1 MWIQD
6 LRQVSYK
13 YKEAFGK
20 KNHGKAFKKL
30 EKREEEK
37 KQQERENEKTR
48 KSKSPAPFPRTLNH
62 ACWGQSL
69 MTKPLHVTEYLLVQ
83 LTFLTALF
91 LLMSLKILSKN

>member
-20 KNHGKAFKKL
+20 KNHGKAFKEL
-30 EKREEEK
+30 EKKEEEK

-48 KSKSPAPFPRTLNH
+48 KSKSPVP
-62 ACWGQSL
+62 
-69 MTKPLHVTEYLLVQ
+69 
-83 LTFLTALF
+83 
-91 LLMSLKILSKN
+91 LSKNIESCMPVGVKVL